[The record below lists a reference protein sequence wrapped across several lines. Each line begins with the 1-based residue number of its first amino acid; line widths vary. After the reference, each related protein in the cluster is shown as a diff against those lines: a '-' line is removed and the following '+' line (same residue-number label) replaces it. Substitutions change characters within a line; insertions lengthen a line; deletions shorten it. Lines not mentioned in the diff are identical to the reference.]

1 MKKPLIKTATI
12 LAAIGV
18 IAYCLKRF
26 SDELVV
32 YVSPSKAKGYDAS
45 KSDFKEMIGLSFSE
59 LDWLLLIF
67 AFIGAF
73 SLMVFGQL
81 MAAVIII
88 FDVRRSRH

>member
-1 MKKPLIKTATI
+1 MPRSLT
-12 LAAIGV
+12 
-18 IAYCLKRF
+18 
-26 SDELVV
+26 
-32 YVSPSKAKGYDAS
+32 
-45 KSDFKEMIGLSFSE
+45 FKEMIGLSFSE

-88 FDVRRSRH
+88 ILMLGAVAIDQTQTPRHPRRPAM

>member
-1 MKKPLIKTATI
+1 MPRSLT
-12 LAAIGV
+12 
-18 IAYCLKRF
+18 
-26 SDELVV
+26 
-32 YVSPSKAKGYDAS
+32 
-45 KSDFKEMIGLSFSE
+45 FKEMIGLSFSE

-88 FDVRRSRH
+88 ILMLGAVVIDKTQTPHHPRRPAI